1 MTETE
6 FSSFPEFD
14 RQQPSPCLH
23 LIRTRVYS
31 PCECHLWNQN
41 LHRDKGQVNPKSTNI
56 KRDVQDNT
64 SHHGATDPVAIDK
77 RGGVCESTVS
87 STTTAKPRHVAVV
100 TPASPNTPQTVAKN

>member
-1 MTETE
+1 M
-6 FSSFPEFD
+6 
-14 RQQPSPCLH
+14 
-23 LIRTRVYS
+23 YS

-100 TPASPNTPQTVAKN
+100 TPTSLNTPQTVAKNWWHLYTT